1 MCPSGKIDFP
11 YMKTASPRSQTA
23 PGVPRP
29 PGPPPPLFKIWRN
42 APRRIPRKIAQTAS
56 IGRGGDPPHQL
67 HRWNGLGR
75 ARGGVTA
82 HPPHLA
88 TGEAARARATGR
100 AQYRLALAPPGQGL
114 RPRGQWGGWAVRVGA
129 PLRKTTRPRPHPW
142 QAAAGEIFFY
152 CGPQPSAE
160 ALLRPQWRVWAHGT
174 WGGVRGAAAWPRT
187 RARGHPATGEAPRA
201 RATGS

>member
-142 QAAAGEIFFY
+142 MAGCRRGDFFLLRTTAVR
-152 CGPQPSAE
+152 GGAPSAPV
-160 ALLRPQWRVWAHGT
+160 AGMGT
-174 WGGVRGAAAWPRT
+174 WHMGGGAGGGGMA
-187 RARGHPATGEAPRA
+187 
-201 RATGS
+201 